1 MSMGI
6 STRPDGLPASVAIAG
21 AWGYIGRKFL
31 DVSLARGLTVY
42 IYDPGPAPVGVDLGR
57 LTRVADEATFY
68 RLPADLF
75 HLALHPEHRRL
86 DLLLARREPLLILNE
101 KPMALPQ
108 RPEDCQRI
116 VDAVDAAPAVVFYDF
131 PELFDPLTGRV
142 LDHLAGFREIRL
154 TGFFVQRSKDRED
167 PGLPRNFK
175 RMVPIQYQE
184 TVHCLAYVLYVLAAV
199 KGGVPAALAD
209 GVVLAGESEPY
220 APPNADAYP
229 YAVDGRCRFAGSI
242 GGVPVEGLTDFKR
255 GAPWVKR
262 RVIRGI
268 GDGAPFEIDV
278 SYLEG
283 RKTLRIDGVAQP
295 WDLESDSY
303 EHVLRTA
310 ARWARQYNRLYL
322 MDGLFP
328 NPRFTLAAYQLSAAL
343 WRSCRDR
350 KEVNLPGRPA
360 DHRPG
365 SHPSS
370 GVSLQVERQR
380 NLDRYG

>member
-1 MSMGI
+1 MSMN
-6 STRPDGLPASVAIAG
+6 TRPDGLPASVAIAG

-31 DVSLARGLTVY
+31 DVALGRGLTAYV
-42 IYDPGPAPVGVDLGR
+42 YDPGPAPADVDIGR
-57 LTRVADEATFY
+57 LTRVLDEATFY

-101 KPMALPQ
+101 KPMALPE

-116 VDAVDAAPAVVFYDF
+116 VDAVDHSPAIVFYDF
-131 PELFDPLTGRV
+131 PELFDPLTARV
-142 LDHLAGFREIRL
+142 LDHLAGFSEVQL

-167 PGLPRNFK
+167 PGLPRNYK

-184 TVHCLAYVLYVLAAV
+184 TVHCLAYVLYVLAAA

-209 GVVLAGESEPY
+209 EVVLAGESDRY
-220 APPNADAYP
+220 APPNPDAYRYP
-229 YAVDGRCRFAGSI
+229 VDGRCRFTGSI
-242 GGVPVEGLTDFKR
+242 SGVPFEGLTDFKR

-268 GDGAPFEIDV
+268 GDGTPFEIDV

-283 RKTLRIDGVAQP
+283 RKALRVDGVAQP
-295 WDLESDSY
+295 WNLESDSY

-310 ARWARQYNRLYL
+310 TRWARQYDRPGL

-350 KEVNLPGRPA
+350 KAVVLPGGAA
-360 DHRPG
+360 DPPPG
-365 SHPSS
+365 S
-370 GVSLQVERQR
+370 Q
-380 NLDRYG
+380 